1 MALNLRDR
9 AKKAWNAFTSRD
21 PTEEV
26 WLKDYG
32 MSYTYKPDRVQL
44 NIVTERTFLAS
55 IINRIGVDVAA
66 LSFQHVRTDQNGIY
80 LETIPSE
87 LNDCLTI
94 EANKDQSG
102 TDFIRDAAMSIMD
115 EGCVALVPIEADLDP
130 DTNGSFKI
138 YSIRTGEILE
148 WKPDMIRVRVYDDR
162 AGIKKEIWVSKKTT
176 AIIENPFYA
185 VMNEPNST
193 LQRLNHKLNLLDRV
207 DTQNSSGKLD
217 LIIQLP
223 YSVKSGKRQEMAE
236 KRRKD
241 LEVQLTSSAYGIGY
255 IDSTERITQL
265 NRAVENTLLTEIKD
279 LKQEAMNQLNMTE
292 NILNGTAS
300 EEEQLSYYTRTV
312 GVIAKAITDG
322 LIRTFLTKTA
332 RTQGQTIRAFRNPF
346 DYVPLTSLSN
356 ILVDMKREEII
367 TGNEARS
374 YLGVKP
380 SNDPRANELRNA
392 NVSARD
398 DQLPTQ
404 TEPTNQKEGENQN
417 EV

>member
-1 MALNLRDR
+1 MALKLRDR
-9 AKKAWNAFTSRD
+9 ARKAWNAFTSRD

-26 WLKDYG
+26 WVGDYG

-55 IINRIGVDVAA
+55 IINRIGVDVAS

-102 TDFIRDAAMSIMD
+102 TDFIRDTAMSIMD
-115 EGCVALVPIEADLDP
+115 EGCVALVPIETDFDP
-130 DTNGSFKI
+130 DDSGGFKI

-148 WKPDMIRVRVYDDR
+148 WKPDMVRVRVYDDR
-162 AGIKKEIWVSKKTT
+162 AGIKKELWVSKKTT

-207 DTQNSSGKLD
+207 DTENSSGKLD

-223 YSVKSGKRQEMAE
+223 YSVKNPKKKELAE
-236 KRRKD
+236 NRRKD
-241 LEVQLTSSAYGIGY
+241 LEVQLTSSKYGVGY

-292 NILNGTAS
+292 NILNGTAN

-312 GVIAKAITDG
+312 GVLAKAITDG

-380 SNDPRANELRNA
+380 SSDPRANELRNA

-404 TEPTNQKEGENQN
+404 VEPSNQKEGENQN

>member
-1 MALNLRDR
+1 MAFNLQDR
-9 AKKAWNAFTSRD
+9 ARKAWNAFTSRD
-21 PTEEV
+21 PTDD
-26 WLKDYG
+26 LLLGDYG
-32 MSYTYKPDRVQL
+32 MVYSYKPDRIQL
-44 NIVTERTFLAS
+44 NIITERTFLAS
-55 IINRIGVDVAA
+55 IINRIGVDVAS

-102 TDFIRDAAMSIMD
+102 TDFIRDTAMSVMD
-115 EGCVALVPIEADLDP
+115 EGCVALVPIESDLDP
-130 DTNGSFKI
+130 NTSGSYKI

-148 WKPDMIRVRVYDDR
+148 WKPDIVRVRVYDDR
-162 AGIKKEIWVSKKTT
+162 EGIKKEIWVAKRNV

-193 LQRLNHKLNLLDRV
+193 LQRLNHKLSLLDRL
-207 DTQNSSGKLD
+207 DTDNSSGKLD

-223 YSVKSGKRQEMAE
+223 YSVKNPKRKELAE
-236 KRRKD
+236 NRRKD
-241 LEVQLTSSAYGIGY
+241 LEVQLTSSKYGVGY

-292 NILNGTAS
+292 NILNGTAN

-312 GVIAKAITDG
+312 GVLAKAITDG
-322 LIRTFLTKTA
+322 LIRAFLTKTA

-380 SNDPRANELRNA
+380 SDDPRANELRNA

-398 DQLPTQ
+398 DQLPAQ
-404 TEPTNQKEGENQN
+404 PTEPNEKGGDNQN

>member
-1 MALNLRDR
+1 MAFNLQDR
-9 AKKAWNAFTSRD
+9 ARKAWNAFTSRD
-21 PTEEV
+21 PTDD
-26 WLKDYG
+26 LLLGDYG
-32 MSYTYKPDRVQL
+32 MAYSYKPDRIQL
-44 NIVTERTFLAS
+44 NIITERTFLAS
-55 IINRIGVDVAA
+55 IINRIGVDVAS
-66 LSFQHVRTDQNGIY
+66 LSFQHVRIY

-102 TDFIRDAAMSIMD
+102 TDFIRDTAMSIMD
-115 EGCVALVPIEADLDP
+115 EGCVALVPIESDLDP
-130 DTNGSFKI
+130 NTSGSYKI

-148 WKPDMIRVRVYDDR
+148 WKPDIVRVRVYDDR
-162 AGIKKEIWVSKKTT
+162 DGIKKEIWVAKRNV

-193 LQRLNHKLNLLDRV
+193 LQRLNHKLSLLDRL
-207 DTQNSSGKLD
+207 DTDNSSGKLD

-223 YSVKSGKRQEMAE
+223 YSVKNPKRKELAE
-236 KRRKD
+236 NRRKD
-241 LEVQLTSSAYGIGY
+241 LEVQLTSSKYGIGY

-292 NILNGTAS
+292 NILNGTAN

-312 GVIAKAITDG
+312 GVLAKAITDG
-322 LIRTFLTKTA
+322 LIRAFLTKTA

-380 SNDPRANELRNA
+380 SDDPRANELRNA

-398 DQLPTQ
+398 DQLPAQ
-404 TEPTNQKEGENQN
+404 PTEPTEPNEKGGDNQN

>member
-1 MALNLRDR
+1 MAFNLRDR
-9 AKKAWNAFTSRD
+9 ARKAWNAFTSRD
-21 PTEEV
+21 PTDD
-26 WLKDYG
+26 LLLGDYG
-32 MSYTYKPDRVQL
+32 MAYSYKPDRIQL
-44 NIVTERTFLAS
+44 NIITERTFLAS
-55 IINRIGVDVAA
+55 IINRIGVDVAS

-102 TDFIRDAAMSIMD
+102 TDFIRDTAMSIMD
-115 EGCVALVPIEADLDP
+115 EGCVALVPIESDLDP
-130 DTNGSFKI
+130 NTSGSYKI

-148 WKPDMIRVRVYDDR
+148 WKPDIVRVRVYDDR
-162 AGIKKEIWVSKKTT
+162 EGIKKEIWVAKRNV

-193 LQRLNHKLNLLDRV
+193 LQRLNHKLSLLDRL
-207 DTQNSSGKLD
+207 DTDNSSGKLD

-223 YSVKSGKRQEMAE
+223 YSVKNPKRKELAE
-236 KRRKD
+236 NRRKD
-241 LEVQLTSSAYGIGY
+241 LEVQLTSSKYGIGY

-292 NILNGTAS
+292 NILNGTAN

-312 GVIAKAITDG
+312 GVLAKAITDG
-322 LIRTFLTKTA
+322 LIRAFLTKTA

-380 SNDPRANELRNA
+380 SDDPRANELRNA

-398 DQLPTQ
+398 DQLPAQ
-404 TEPTNQKEGENQN
+404 PTEPNEKGGDNQN

>member
-1 MALNLRDR
+1 MAFNLRDR
-9 AKKAWNAFTSRD
+9 ARKAWNAFTSRD
-21 PTEEV
+21 PTDD
-26 WLKDYG
+26 LLLGDYG
-32 MSYTYKPDRVQL
+32 MAYSYKPDRIQL
-44 NIVTERTFLAS
+44 NIITERTFLAS
-55 IINRIGVDVAA
+55 IINRIGVDVAS

-102 TDFIRDAAMSIMD
+102 TDFIRDTAMSIMD

-130 DTNGSFKI
+130 NTSGSYKI

-148 WKPDMIRVRVYDDR
+148 WKPDIVRVRVYDDR
-162 AGIKKEIWVSKKTT
+162 EGIKKEIWVAKRNV

-193 LQRLNHKLNLLDRV
+193 LQRLNHKLSLLDRL
-207 DTQNSSGKLD
+207 DTNNSSGKLD

-223 YSVKSGKRQEMAE
+223 YSIRNPKRRDMAE
-236 KRRKD
+236 NRRKD
-241 LEVQLTSSAYGIGY
+241 LEVQLTSSKYGIGY

-292 NILNGTAS
+292 NILNGTAN

-312 GVIAKAITDG
+312 GVLAKAITDG
-322 LIRTFLTKTA
+322 LIRAFLTKTA

-380 SNDPRANELRNA
+380 SDDPRANELRNA

-398 DQLPTQ
+398 DQLPAQ
-404 TEPTNQKEGENQN
+404 PTEPNEKGGDNQN

>member
-1 MALNLRDR
+1 MALKLRDR
-9 AKKAWNAFTSRD
+9 ARKAWSAFTCRD

-26 WLKDYG
+26 MIGEYG
-32 MSYTYKPDRVQL
+32 MSYTYKPDRIRL
-44 NIVTERTFLAS
+44 NIITERTFLAS
-55 IINRIGVDVAA
+55 IINRIGVDVAS

-80 LETIPSE
+80 LETINSD
-87 LNDCLTI
+87 LNDCLTV

-102 TDFIRDAAMSIMD
+102 TDFIRDTAMSIMD
-115 EGCVALVPIEADLDP
+115 EGGVALVPIEADFDP
-130 DTNGSFKI
+130 DKTNSYKI
-138 YSIRTGEILE
+138 YAIRTGEILE
-148 WKPDMIRVRVYDDR
+148 WKPDFVRVRVYDDR
-162 AGIKKEIWVSKKTT
+162 VGIKKEIWVAKKNV

-193 LQRLNHKLNLLDRV
+193 LQRLNHKLSLLDRV
-207 DTQNSSGKLD
+207 DTENSSGKLD

-223 YSVKSGKRQEMAE
+223 YSVRSKKRQELAE
-236 KRRKD
+236 NRRKD

-292 NILNGTAS
+292 NILNGTAD
-300 EEEQLSYYTRTV
+300 EQEQLNYYTRTV
-312 GVIAKAITDG
+312 GPIAKAITDG
-322 LIRTFLTKTA
+322 LIRAFLTKTA

-356 ILVDMKREEII
+356 ILTDMKREEII

-380 SNDPRANELRNA
+380 SSDPRANELRNA

-398 DQLPTQ
+398 DQLPTVVSSNKQ
-404 TEPTNQKEGENQN
+404 QEGENQN